1 MGISGRT
8 TKRFIEGLP
17 GREPPA
23 PGEPETDPLLTDSLG
38 TTFTLIAPGVWQS
51 QDSGVTYT
59 VRFPSP
65 AAPLPAGARPSGME
79 GDALD
84 LPITAD
90 EERQGFSSLP
100 HVVMGMLDNWL
111 DDFTDDT
118 PPEVWQRIEFAERVV
133 RRVHAASLASR
144 PAPGADLAGMLDGR
158 ITAYLAGG
166 GLWNPEL
173 ANHDAVRDLLIDAR
187 AAFAQVARER
197 EEAVDRGNRWK
208 DLGQAADSER
218 ITAEIA
224 QRAAESALAT
234 AQAETAALREA
245 LAGVIA
251 EAPSGRTID
260 ALDDPG
266 SSGKRKIGVTTT
278 LGTIR
283 AARALLA
290 RSAPPDAEGGKK

>member
-1 MGISGRT
+1 
-8 TKRFIEGLP
+8 
-17 GREPPA
+17 
-23 PGEPETDPLLTDSLG
+23 
-38 TTFTLIAPGVWQS
+38 
-51 QDSGVTYT
+51 
-59 VRFPSP
+59 
-65 AAPLPAGARPSGME
+65 
-79 GDALD
+79 
-84 LPITAD
+84 
-90 EERQGFSSLP
+90 
-100 HVVMGMLDNWL
+100 
-111 DDFTDDT
+111 
-118 PPEVWQRIEFAERVV
+118 
-133 RRVHAASLASR
+133 
-144 PAPGADLAGMLDGR
+144 
-158 ITAYLAGG
+158 
-166 GLWNPEL
+166 LWNPEL